1 MTTAAVLLLVVAALW
16 LGLGLFWLTHPGP
29 QPRTRL
35 FRRVQGLLLIAS
47 APLLSA
53 VAVALLRRT

>member
-1 MTTAAVLLLVVAALW
+1 MIAAAGALLLIAALW
-16 LGLGLFWLTHPGP
+16 LGLGLFWVTHPGP

-35 FRRVQGLLLIAS
+35 FRRMQGVLLIAG

-53 VAVALLRRT
+53 VAVALIRRS